1 MLREEFVA
9 VAALVL
15 GGRNRRT
22 GVTIALKRQRSFCL
36 G

>member
-1 MLREEFVA
+1 MLQAEFVA
-9 VAALVL
+9 VVALVL

-22 GVTIALKRQRSFCL
+22 DVTIALKRQLSFCL